1 MTSGE
6 VHDVLSHGHLG
17 EKKVVET
24 WGGTTYLQLQA
35 QLQKGVGRLQVG
47 KPSCAVVALALE
59 ISVSS
64 RAWRDD
70 RQGLRPVLS
79 FDLAG

>member
-6 VHDVLSHGHLG
+6 VPDVLSHGPLG
-17 EKKVVET
+17 EKKVLET

-47 KPSCAVVALALE
+47 
-59 ISVSS
+59 
-64 RAWRDD
+64 
-70 RQGLRPVLS
+70 GHY
-79 FDLAG
+79 